1 MDPHSENRLV
11 AVTFDNPE
19 SPSPPQT
26 PRRLRPAPLHLQ
38 PREPSAVAAHKI
50 AVEDEERRFVH
61 ATTWRSCC
69 LTVDKRAL
77 LYFGQMGVGIV
88 IIAFCL
94 AMLIKNENCETFSRY
109 SPLLTFIIGIML
121 PAPKLH
127 D

>member
-1 MDPHSENRLV
+1 MDPENRLV
-11 AVTFDNPE
+11 AVTFDSPE
-19 SPSPPQT
+19 SESPPQT
-26 PRRLRPAPLHLQ
+26 PRRLRPAPIPLQ
-38 PREPSAVAAHKI
+38 PREPSAVTAHKI
-50 AVEDEERRFVH
+50 AVEDEERKFAH
-61 ATTWRSCC
+61 ETTWRSCC

>member
-1 MDPHSENRLV
+1 MDPENRLV
-11 AVTFDNPE
+11 TVTFDSPE
-19 SPSPPQT
+19 SESPPQT
-26 PRRLRPAPLHLQ
+26 PRRLRPAPIPLQ
-38 PREPSAVAAHKI
+38 PREPSAVTAHKI

-77 LYFGQMGVGIV
+77 LYFGQMGIGIV

>member
-1 MDPHSENRLV
+1 MDPENRLV
-11 AVTFDNPE
+11 AVTFDSPE
-19 SPSPPQT
+19 SESPPQT
-26 PRRLRPAPLHLQ
+26 PRRLRPAPIPLQ
-38 PREPSAVAAHKI
+38 PREPSAVTAHKI

-77 LYFGQMGVGIV
+77 LYFGQMGIGIV

>member
-1 MDPHSENRLV
+1 MDPENRLV
-11 AVTFDNPE
+11 AVTFDSPE
-19 SPSPPQT
+19 SESPPQT
-26 PRRLRPAPLHLQ
+26 PRRLRPALIPLQ
-38 PREPSAVAAHKI
+38 PREPSAVTAHKI

-69 LTVDKRAL
+69 LTVDKRVL
-77 LYFGQMGVGIV
+77 LYFGQMGIGIV